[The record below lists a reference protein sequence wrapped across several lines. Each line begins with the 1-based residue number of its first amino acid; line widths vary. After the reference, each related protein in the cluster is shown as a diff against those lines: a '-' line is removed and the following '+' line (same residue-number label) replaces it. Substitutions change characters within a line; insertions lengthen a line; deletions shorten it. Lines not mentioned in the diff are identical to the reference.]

1 MHTKNGLTPKMTR
14 ALSGCAALMLCAGAS
29 AQTTVSGALDFNGNG
44 RHDSEDIQLGI
55 GFDCNH
61 NALLDTADVMMPHFT
76 VALEQINA
84 VEQFQNN
91 VWDARPIDFNQ
102 DGLDDLVVIA
112 MTSTNLGG
120 ITLWRN
126 AGGAGLEYVTRINM
140 PNARPTVLQVGDLNN
155 DGMQDF
161 VASDSSYN
169 QAYVFLA
176 TGPETFSAPQT
187 LPGQPANNGSTG
199 IDLGDLDQDGDLDV
213 VFSTWY
219 PGMINTYINDGKG
232 NFTAGAWF
240 TTDREPRDVSIA
252 DINGDG
258 FPDIAAACEH
268 WSGPFDDGTAVIHTN
283 NGDGTYSWTHTI
295 TMPAGGP
302 PYNNRAEARFLELRD
317 INNDGT
323 NDLIT
328 SSSVSNIVT
337 IHTNDGAGNFTLS
350 QSFGGWWLE
359 SEARDVKLVDFD
371 LDGWLDMVW
380 GDVDMHK
387 VAIYRNNAGVFEF
400 HQNFASGNYGGFSVA
415 AGDFSG
421 DGLPDIVATNDA
433 SRTFS
438 ILVNKGAFNFDAA
451 IQLRPSEYPA
461 SSQLADFT
469 GDGITDLF
477 SIRQPYISGD
487 SFLSVYEGLGDAV
500 FSKEPIETLLTTSIG
515 YILVRD
521 VNEDGTPDLLS
532 VTGPCKVFPGNGD
545 GTFGTAIE
553 SPITPFGLRIVTG
566 DINLDGH
573 MDIAWVAGGHPSLLR
588 VSFGDGT
595 GAFGAYTEY
604 TDVKE
609 DESVGIGDIN
619 GDGAPEIFTGH
630 RYGIFSIHP
639 NNGDGTF
646 GTRRDI
652 YVPGTSIDPAF
663 GAIAIA
669 DFDGDT
675 HNDVVVSGFGLMMF
689 LNPLGDGNL
698 PETPVQVSQ
707 YGASILTPTDVDL
720 DGDIDLYARSASGAV
735 FYNPGDGV
743 FGDPMFLPRYD
754 SNARSMVVAD
764 ANNDGRQDIMVGPEN
779 SWSQYL
785 FLNLPSMEADA
796 NANMVPDSCEAPV
809 TCPGDVSGPNGV
821 ADGRVNV
828 DDLNAILSLWGLS
841 VHPGAPEDLAG
852 DDGMID
858 VDDLNVVLINWQT
871 TCN

>member
-1 MHTKNGLTPKMTR
+1 MH
-14 ALSGCAALMLCAGAS
+14 ALAGCAALMLGAGAS
-29 AQTTVSGALDFNGNG
+29 AQTAVSGALDFNGNG
-44 RHDSEDIQLGI
+44 RHDSEDIQLGV

-84 VEQFQNN
+84 VEQYQNN

-102 DGLDDLVVIA
+102 DGLDDLVVVA

-126 AGGAGLEYVTRINM
+126 GGGAGLEYVTRINM
-140 PNARPTVLQVGDLNN
+140 PNARPTVLQVGDLNS
-155 DGMQDF
+155 DGMLDF

-176 TGPETFSAPQT
+176 TGPETFAAPVT

-240 TTDREPRDVSIA
+240 TTDREPRDVAVA

-258 FPDIAAACEH
+258 LPDIAAACEH
-268 WSGPFDDGTAVIHTN
+268 WSGPYDSGTAVIHTN
-283 NGDGTYSWTHTI
+283 NGDGTFAWTHTI
-295 TMPAGGP
+295 PMPSGVA
-302 PYNNRAEARFLELRD
+302 PYNYKAEPRFVELRD
-317 INNDGT
+317 INDDGA

-328 SSSVSNIVT
+328 SSNSSNIVT
-337 IHTNDGAGNFTLS
+337 VHTNDGAGNFTLS
-350 QSFGGWWLE
+350 QSLGGWWLE
-359 SEARDVKLVDFD
+359 SDARDVKLVDLD
-371 LDGWLDMVW
+371 QDGWPDMVW
-380 GDVDMHK
+380 GDYDMHK
-387 VAIYRNNAGVFEF
+387 VAIYRNNAGTFEF
-400 HQNFASGNYGGFSVA
+400 HQNFASGNYGGYSVA

-438 ILVNKGAFNFDAA
+438 VLVNKGSLNFDAA
-451 IQLRPSEYPA
+451 IQFRPVEFPNDV
-461 SSQLADFT
+461 QL
-469 GDGITDLF
+469 GDYDNDGMTDMF
-477 SIRQPYISGD
+477 MVSAPYISGD
-487 SFLSVYEGLGDAV
+487 HEIHVYRGIGDAV
-500 FSKEPIETLLTTSIG
+500 FSKTPIVTPLGTGGLGHAET
-515 YILVRD
+515 RD
-521 VNEDGTPDLLS
+521 VNADGNLDILV
-532 VTGPCKVFPGNGD
+532 VTGPCRVYLGQGD
-545 GTFGTAIE
+545 GTFALPIE
-553 SPITPFGLRIVTG
+553 SPITPFGLRMVAG
-566 DINLDGH
+566 DINADGN
-573 MDIAWVAGGHPSLLR
+573 MDIAWVNGGHPSILK

-595 GAFGAYTEY
+595 GSFGLHTEY
-604 TDVKE
+604 TDVAE
-609 DESVGIGDIN
+609 DESIGIGDIN
-619 GDGAPEIFTGH
+619 GDGAPEIITGH
-630 RYGIFSIHP
+630 RYGIISIHP

-646 GTRRDI
+646 GARRDI
-652 YVPGTSIDPAF
+652 HVPGTIIDPAF
-663 GAIAIA
+663 GAIAVA
-669 DFDGDT
+669 DFDGDSY
-675 HNDVVVSGFGLMMF
+675 NDIVASGFGLVAFFNTM
-689 LNPLGDGNL
+689 GDGNL
-698 PETPVQVSQ
+698 PETPVQVSE
-707 YGASILTPTDVDL
+707 YGASILTPTDIDL
-720 DGDIDLYARSASGAV
+720 DGDLDLYGRSASGAV

-743 FGDPMFLPRYD
+743 FGTPMFLPRYD
-754 SNARSMVVAD
+754 SNSRTMIVAD

-785 FLNLPSMEADA
+785 FLNLPSMESDA

-852 DDGMID
+852 DDGVID
-858 VDDLNVVLINWQT
+858 VDDLNVVLVNWQT